1 MAGDESF
8 GRVQSAYERLRRKQ
22 PHLSHKELWHQAER
36 AVMSGTDSPGEALSL
51 QATQDRIA
59 TRTEELVATEGS
71 GGSPADPT
79 VRDAARK
86 GIAAFLVRAREQ
98 GMIDR
103 RTFEDLKDLLDEI
116 YEVPTAE
123 PPAPPEPVPPKPVPA
138 EAAPP
143 TPVPAEVAPPK
154 PVPPEPAPPK
164 PARPPAVETPRP
176 ALPSWRPPAKKP
188 PVRPRTHP
196 VRPADTAKPVTATPV
211 RPPTPRPDPVP
222 PTRQRGA
229 ELAGA
234 VRSRAES
241 LWEVIGPDFSVHGF
255 SYLGLLIT
263 FVGVFGFMLFSFK
276 DLEDSYK
283 PIVEILIP
291 VIFFGWAYYLK
302 RRGALVVAHLM
313 GFLGG
318 LLLPLVVYAGMVDS
332 APVTPDLSGGWL
344 IVGLVVTSLLIAG
357 AYAWWS
363 GRHADSWLRFL
374 VAPMVWM
381 AALAPGFAF
390 KTDEALTGDAITRL
404 VSASP
409 AFSAVAIAATLL
421 LFVKRPDHRLAA
433 PSFAAAIPA
442 VPITYLLTVALAAGE
457 GWAYPAPLILAGA
470 ASLVSVEVLAR
481 RYGYASEVA
490 LVRPLVLAVT
500 LAPLIP
506 SWGIAWTGMIVVV
519 AYLAMVEWEIRGVG
533 DPVALGLAGAGVAGG
548 LAMTVAEPWLMV
560 VGWAIATVWA
570 HLRRVTG
577 IEADERGLVTMTAAA
592 LLPLGL
598 SLGLV
603 VALPDGAAFAV
614 IGTLLVVVTAAVRWS
629 KTDDAFWAYWL
640 TAAGSVLGVAT
651 AARYLDAGSGSWSW
665 AAVTAMVFAAVT
677 VGAAPDWPAARVWMA
692 SAAAI
697 GALAVGLDAAAVT
710 NQAVWWATA
719 GLITV
724 AVATLWSHPVAANLA
739 SVGHLVALG
748 ALFAGGSSAARAIAL
763 GAWSAGWLIA
773 VVGDWYERPPA
784 RVLIERTGSEQGWL
798 DEEFRRVIEAAPSV
812 ILAISIPLTVVYAA
826 GLWDRFAENPSW
838 TGATLALLAIGYA
851 VVAARV
857 ERRPV
862 STVFA
867 VGAVLLSLAGIAASI
882 PAPWPSI
889 VASTAVIVV
898 SWLVAR
904 PRHVT
909 LYVWFAWGMSFVL
922 GVLLAERGGVPVRY
936 LHAVVLL
943 LGAAFVVGG
952 LLADDVREGR
962 RRLGDGLRTGW
973 LRYPVVLGALAIPIG
988 LAPAYTQEPHV
999 FAVWSLAA
1007 AIGYGVV
1014 AIQLRVGMVTA
1025 PAYALAAL
1033 GVAILSPWPV
1043 NERPLVLVFIAGLL
1057 VAASMASNRLQS
1069 GTLES
1074 RLRWDLPPLILAHGI
1089 AFAAL
1094 ARAVTTESIA
1104 TWIAVGALSVIV
1116 GVWKQQRA
1124 WVDIGNVLVLVAA
1137 AAAGQGWMTGAL
1149 AVTAL
1154 RGVVSVRVYPAERVS
1169 HHALG
1174 VVATAATWVSF
1185 ALWQEWSAA
1194 DAAAYTALAFGALAL
1209 VVGGLVR
1216 WRRLAPDWASAWG
1229 GLALVGSIAAVAG
1242 AVPDNVADPL
1252 PAIGT
1257 GMFAL
1262 GAALASRSVGSPA
1275 LRWLTVVS
1283 AGVAWIEIGLW
1294 QGWSVSHEVSY
1305 TALVFGGLGAVVG
1318 AWIAFGDLSRDWGI
1332 AWGGLAAV
1340 GVGAALVATVV
1351 PGNVDDG
1358 LPAAGAVLFAV
1369 GVVLAA
1375 REISNPALKVL
1386 AAAMVGVA
1394 WVELG
1399 LWQEWSS
1406 SEAVSYTALAFGGLG
1421 ALVGAWI
1428 AFGDLSRDWAVA
1440 WGGLSAVGLGAALA
1454 MTVVPGNVDDALPAV
1469 GAALFGVGLALTS
1482 RRVGHVSLKW
1492 LTTAMAGVAWVELS
1506 LWLEWSPAQATSYT
1520 ALAFGA
1526 LGAVVGAWI
1535 FLRKMPSE
1543 WAVAWGGLSAA
1554 GVGVSLAAIVVPGN
1568 VGDPLPAMGAAL
1580 FAVGVALTTREYPH
1594 LALKWLTTAMAGVV
1608 WVELALWLEW
1618 SVTEAA
1624 SYTAIAF
1631 GGLAAFVG
1639 LWIASRNLTRD
1650 WAVAWGGLAFAG
1662 WAASVAAVPFD
1673 NVDLLLALGS
1683 MLFATGAGLA
1693 SRRFSHPAMVALTV
1707 VASGIAWI
1715 ELVAGAG
1722 WAVEQ
1727 AVSYTSL
1734 MAGLVA
1740 LSAALAVRF
1749 VRLTRSWTIGWG
1761 GLAVAMTAAAW
1772 AGGLP
1777 AQPLAITAI
1786 APAAGLA
1793 MMAVAA
1799 QLAARPLDYPLHFA
1813 AVGLTGWSWVAL
1825 AFGLDWTRETSVVN
1839 TAIGFALLAVGVA
1852 EIARRAMWTDG
1863 NAQPLNAAR
1872 AWFGLG
1878 VAGVAGAGALVMT
1891 IDQRLPAWLAVAIG
1905 LGLLASALARAAS
1918 PLSWPPIRELSVFVL
1933 VGAIIILGYALE
1945 APPSA
1950 MAVATILLGVA
1961 GTAAS
1966 LGLTMRRP
1974 GSPWRNP
1981 LVMLGAAATMTAL
1994 LHAVVSL
2001 PARGPLTVVL
2011 LGVAAQLV
2019 AAGIIFERPILLSL
2033 GPPIVL
2039 AAWLGVAVE
2048 AMQGT
2053 ALWFTIP
2060 IALTLIAEIDIVRWN
2075 RRRSEQPVATRELLA
2090 LEFAAIGLLGAV
2102 VIVEMFGTSAAYA
2115 LVGFILAGGLLLWA
2129 VVTRVRRRVVAAGVM
2144 ATVTAVLSIFAA
2156 AASQAPPSAFF
2167 WIAAAG
2173 TGFSVMLTMAL
2184 IEAYR
2189 SKTGPVMLRFDQLME
2204 GWE

>member
-1 MAGDESF
+1 
-8 GRVQSAYERLRRKQ
+8 L
-22 PHLSHKELWHQAER
+22 
-36 AVMSGTDSPGEALSL
+36 
-51 QATQDRIA
+51 
-59 TRTEELVATEGS
+59 
-71 GGSPADPT
+71 
-79 VRDAARK
+79 
-86 GIAAFLVRAREQ
+86 
-98 GMIDR
+98 
-103 RTFEDLKDLLDEI
+103 
-116 YEVPTAE
+116 
-123 PPAPPEPVPPKPVPA
+123 
-138 EAAPP
+138 
-143 TPVPAEVAPPK
+143 
-154 PVPPEPAPPK
+154 
-164 PARPPAVETPRP
+164 
-176 ALPSWRPPAKKP
+176 
-188 PVRPRTHP
+188 
-196 VRPADTAKPVTATPV
+196 
-211 RPPTPRPDPVP
+211 
-222 PTRQRGA
+222 
-229 ELAGA
+229 
-234 VRSRAES
+234 
-241 LWEVIGPDFSVHGF
+241 
-255 SYLGLLIT
+255 
-263 FVGVFGFMLFSFK
+263 
-276 DLEDSYK
+276 
-283 PIVEILIP
+283 
-291 VIFFGWAYYLK
+291 
-302 RRGALVVAHLM
+302 
-313 GFLGG
+313 
-318 LLLPLVVYAGMVDS
+318 
-332 APVTPDLSGGWL
+332 
-344 IVGLVVTSLLIAG
+344 
-357 AYAWWS
+357 
-363 GRHADSWLRFL
+363 
-374 VAPMVWM
+374 
-381 AALAPGFAF
+381 
-390 KTDEALTGDAITRL
+390 
-404 VSASP
+404 
-409 AFSAVAIAATLL
+409 
-421 LFVKRPDHRLAA
+421 
-433 PSFAAAIPA
+433 
-442 VPITYLLTVALAAGE
+442 
-457 GWAYPAPLILAGA
+457 
-470 ASLVSVEVLAR
+470 
-481 RYGYASEVA
+481 
-490 LVRPLVLAVT
+490 
-500 LAPLIP
+500 
-506 SWGIAWTGMIVVV
+506 
-519 AYLAMVEWEIRGVG
+519 
-533 DPVALGLAGAGVAGG
+533 
-548 LAMTVAEPWLMV
+548 
-560 VGWAIATVWA
+560 
-570 HLRRVTG
+570 
-577 IEADERGLVTMTAAA
+577 
-592 LLPLGL
+592 
-598 SLGLV
+598 
-603 VALPDGAAFAV
+603 
-614 IGTLLVVVTAAVRWS
+614 
-629 KTDDAFWAYWL
+629 
-640 TAAGSVLGVAT
+640 
-651 AARYLDAGSGSWSW
+651 
-665 AAVTAMVFAAVT
+665 
-677 VGAAPDWPAARVWMA
+677 A

-697 GALAVGLDAAAVT
+697 GALAVGLDAAAVV
-710 NQAVWWATA
+710 NQAVWWAA
-719 GLITV
+719 GGLITV
-724 AVATLWSHPVAANLA
+724 AAATLWSHPAAAAHLA

-748 ALFAGGSSAARAIAL
+748 ALFAGGSPAARAIAL

-773 VVGDWYERPPA
+773 VVGDWYERPSA
-784 RVLIERTGSEQGWL
+784 RVLIERAGSEQGWL
-798 DEEFRRVIEAAPSV
+798 DEEFRRAIEAAPSV

-826 GLWDRFAENPSW
+826 GLWDRFAENPPW

-867 VGAVLLSLAGIAASI
+867 VGAVLLSLAGIVVSI

-889 VASTAVIVV
+889 VAATAVIAV

-922 GVLLAERGGVPVRY
+922 GVLLAERGGVPDRY
-936 LHAVVLL
+936 LHAVVLV
-943 LGAAFVVGG
+943 LGAAFLIGG
-952 LLADDVREGR
+952 LLTDDVREGR

-988 LAPAYTQEPHV
+988 LAPAYTQEPQV
-999 FAVWSLAA
+999 FALWSLAA

-1033 GVAILSPWPV
+1033 GVAILSPWPA

-1057 VAASMASNRLQS
+1057 VAASMASDRLQS

-1074 RLRWDLPPLILAHGI
+1074 YLRWDLPPLILAHGI
-1089 AFAAL
+1089 AFVAL
-1094 ARAVTTESIA
+1094 ARAVTVESIA

-1149 AVTAL
+1149 AATAL

-1185 ALWQEWSAA
+1185 ALWQEWAA
-1194 DAAAYTALAFGALAL
+1194 TDAVSYTALAFGVLAL
-1209 VVGGLVR
+1209 VVGGLVG

-1229 GLALVGSIAAVAG
+1229 GLALAGSIAAVAG

-1283 AGVAWIEIGLW
+1283 AGVVWIEVGLW
-1294 QGWSVSHEVSY
+1294 QGWSVSQEVSY
-1305 TALVFGGLGAVVG
+1305 TAVMFGGLGAVVG
-1318 AWIAFGDLSRDWGI
+1318 GWIAFRDLSRDWAI

-1340 GVGAALVATVV
+1340 GVGAALAATVV

-1358 LPAAGAVLFAV
+1358 LPALGTVLFAI
-1369 GVVLAA
+1369 GVALAA
-1375 REISNPALKVL
+1375 REVSHPALKWL
-1386 AAAMVGVA
+1386 ASAIVGVA

-1406 SEAVSYTALAFGGLG
+1406 AEVVSYTAVVFGGVG
-1421 ALVGAWI
+1421 AVVGAWI
-1428 AFGDLSRDWAVA
+1428 AFRDLSRDWAIA

-1454 MTVVPGNVDDALPAV
+1454 MTVVRGNVDDALPAL

-1482 RRVGHVSLKW
+1482 RRVDHVSLKW

-1506 LWLEWSPAQATSYT
+1506 LWLEWSLAQATSYT

-1535 FLRKMPSE
+1535 FFRKMPSA

-1554 GVGVSLAAIVVPGN
+1554 GVGVSLAATVLPGN

-1580 FAVGVALTTREYPH
+1580 FAVGVALTTKEYPH
-1594 LALKWLTTAMAGVV
+1594 LALKWLTAAMAGVV

-1618 SVTEAA
+1618 SVAEAA
-1624 SYTAIAF
+1624 SYSAVAF
-1631 GGLAAFVG
+1631 GGLAAVVG
-1639 LWIASRNLTRD
+1639 VWIASRNLTRD
-1650 WAVAWGGLAFAG
+1650 WAVAWGGLAFVG
-1662 WAASVAAVPFD
+1662 WVASVAAVPFD
-1673 NVDLLLALGS
+1673 NVDLLPALGS
-1683 MLFATGAGLA
+1683 MLFAAGAGLA

-1707 VASGIAWI
+1707 VASGIAWV

-1734 MAGLVA
+1734 LAGLVA
-1740 LSAALAVRF
+1740 LSAALAARF
-1749 VRLTRSWTIGWG
+1749 ARLTRSWTIGWGG

-1772 AGGLP
+1772 AGGLA

-1878 VAGVAGAGALVMT
+1878 VAGIAGAGALVMS

-1905 LGLLASALARAAS
+1905 LGLLAFALARAAS
-1918 PLSWPPIRELSVFVL
+1918 PLSWPPMREPSVFVL
-1933 VGAIIILGYALE
+1933 VGTVIILGYALE

-1950 MAVATILLGVA
+1950 MTVATILLGVA
-1961 GTAAS
+1961 ATAVA
-1966 LGLTMRRP
+1966 LGLTMRLP

-1994 LHAVVSL
+1994 LYAVVSL
-2001 PARGPLTVVL
+2001 PARGPVTVVL

-2048 AMQGT
+2048 AVQGS

-2102 VIVEMFGTSAAYA
+2102 VIVEMFGNSAAYA

-2129 VVTRVRRRVVAAGVM
+2129 VVTRVRRRAVAAGVM
-2144 ATVTAVLSIFAA
+2144 ATVTAVLAIFAA

-2173 TGFSVMLTMAL
+2173 TGFSVMLAMAL

-2189 SKTGPVMLRFDQLME
+2189 SKTGAVMLRVDQLIE

>member
-1 MAGDESF
+1 M
-8 GRVQSAYERLRRKQ
+8 
-22 PHLSHKELWHQAER
+22 
-36 AVMSGTDSPGEALSL
+36 
-51 QATQDRIA
+51 
-59 TRTEELVATEGS
+59 
-71 GGSPADPT
+71 
-79 VRDAARK
+79 
-86 GIAAFLVRAREQ
+86 
-98 GMIDR
+98 
-103 RTFEDLKDLLDEI
+103 
-116 YEVPTAE
+116 
-123 PPAPPEPVPPKPVPA
+123 
-138 EAAPP
+138 
-143 TPVPAEVAPPK
+143 
-154 PVPPEPAPPK
+154 
-164 PARPPAVETPRP
+164 
-176 ALPSWRPPAKKP
+176 
-188 PVRPRTHP
+188 
-196 VRPADTAKPVTATPV
+196 
-211 RPPTPRPDPVP
+211 
-222 PTRQRGA
+222 
-229 ELAGA
+229 
-234 VRSRAES
+234 RSRAES

-748 ALFAGGSSAARAIAL
+748 GLFAGGSSAARAIAL

-773 VVGDWYERPPA
+773 VVGDWYERPSA

-922 GVLLAERGGVPVRY
+922 GVLLAERGGVPDRY

-1294 QGWSVSHEVSY
+1294 QGWSVSQEVSY
-1305 TALVFGGLGAVVG
+1305 TALVFGGLGAV
-1318 AWIAFGDLSRDWGI
+1318 
-1332 AWGGLAAV
+1332 
-1340 GVGAALVATVV
+1340 
-1351 PGNVDDG
+1351 
-1358 LPAAGAVLFAV
+1358 
-1369 GVVLAA
+1369 
-1375 REISNPALKVL
+1375 
-1386 AAAMVGVA
+1386 
-1394 WVELG
+1394 
-1399 LWQEWSS
+1399 
-1406 SEAVSYTALAFGGLG
+1406 
-1421 ALVGAWI
+1421 VGAWI

-1639 LWIASRNLTRD
+1639 VWIASRNLTRD

-1707 VASGIAWI
+1707 VASGIAWV

-1740 LSAALAVRF
+1740 GSAARAGRF
-1749 VRLTRSWTIGWG
+1749 VRLTRSWPIGWG

-1772 AGGLP
+1772 AGGLA

-1891 IDQRLPAWLAVAIG
+1891 IDQRLPAGLSVAIG

-1966 LGLTMRRP
+1966 LGHTMRRP
-1974 GSPWRNP
+1974 GSQWRPP